1 MAEKTL
7 PDYREIMKQV
17 NTRSKTVQN
26 EHLVYC
32 VNCVNKM
39 MFLYEKIEKTEF
51 LSYVLYMLKPAFP
64 LFVKYFANR
73 FWAFVNP
80 VLPLSRDQYTE
91 KEDIL
96 EDIDQS
102 VTRFASAMEDIIQ
115 STNAADR
122 MVVQT
127 APVSSDLLSF
137 SPKICA
143 YYSMMLNSLA
153 EILQDD
159 KEIKYAFCVYPSL
172 KYRSEARVL
181 CSTMEESGK
190 TSLIQVPCSSLLNV
204 EYLRIVLLHEMFHVI
219 TFKNMRK
226 RKERAVSYLHI
237 LLYAIRDELSSELPA
252 GVAIRGERFD
262 ELIFRQIKEDVEKQF
277 YETGEN
283 DRRFYGKKIQQFY
296 ADAFI
301 KQLVTLPEL
310 SREKIYDTLFA
321 GRNTQYDEYIEK
333 MDTCEAIRV
342 SLGKRALQLMAHNSV
357 EEICEFYMMIFRE
370 TLSDISGVWVL
381 KLDPDKWIRSF
392 RHTPNTQNEYLWEPV
407 IYLRICLV
415 CATLMTEK
423 ENTNSRLDD
432 KFYNRWE
439 EWGKKAMDMAEGK
452 ARESDGFIEGIGR
465 YLEVLFGKK
474 REIVINAQ
482 HTDAQPQSQRRTYV
496 LKNRNI
502 LRIYLPY
509 FRSYWKNLLDYER
522 RDGSRMREFD
532 ERYFVD
538 VDSESTIWEGI
549 ANRSWEKE
557 AASQMK

>member
-1 MAEKTL
+1 MDTKTL
-7 PDYREIMKQV
+7 PDYREIMKKV
-17 NTRSKTVQN
+17 NTRIKTVQN
-26 EHLVYC
+26 EHLAYC

-80 VLPLSRDQYTE
+80 VLPLSREQYTE

-102 VTRFASAMEDIIQ
+102 VTRFANAMEDIIQ

-159 KEIKYAFCVYPSL
+159 EEIKYAFCVYPSL
-172 KYRSEARVL
+172 KYRPEARVL

-190 TSLIQVPCSSLLNV
+190 TSLIQVPSSSLLNV

-219 TFKNMRK
+219 TFKNTRK

-237 LLYAIRDELSSELPA
+237 LLYALRDELSSELPV
-252 GVAIRGERFD
+252 GVAIRDEKLD
-262 ELIFRQIKEDVEKQF
+262 ELIFRQIKEDVEKHF
-277 YETGEN
+277 SEN
-283 DRRFYGKKIQQFY
+283 DEDDRKFYGKKIQQFY
-296 ADAFI
+296 ADTII

-310 SREKIYDTLFA
+310 SRDKIYDALFA
-321 GRNTQYDEYIEK
+321 DRSDRYSEYIEK
-333 MDTCEAIRV
+333 MDKCEAIRA

-357 EEICEFYMMIFRE
+357 EKICEFYMTIFRE

-381 KLDPDKWIRSF
+381 KLDPDRWIRSF
-392 RHTPNTQNEYLWEPV
+392 RYTPHTQNEYLWEPV
-407 IYLRICLV
+407 IYLRACLV
-415 CATLMTEK
+415 CATLMMEK
-423 ENTNSRLDD
+423 ENTNGRLND

-452 ARESDGFIEGIGR
+452 TRESDGFIEGVGR
-465 YLEVLFGKK
+465 YLGVLFGKK
-474 REIVINAQ
+474 WEIISDAQ
-482 HTDAQPQSQRRTYV
+482 HAEIQSQPQTRTYV
-496 LKNRNI
+496 LKNKNI

-522 RDGSRMREFD
+522 RDGSRMWEFN
-532 ERYFVD
+532 ERYFID

-557 AASQMK
+557 AASRMK